1 VTPIE
6 HGVLAPEGYG
16 VTGGSRYQLVALD
29 GYRGQARWTTV
40 AAGGGFRRPTVHGD
54 RVYVGGASGSVV
66 ALETRPS
73 PDATQWPVR
82 WTYDA
87 GVAVG
92 AVTPGANET
101 LVVDQSAHVHRVT
114 DGERRGGRLRL
125 VDDGGD
131 ERCGF
136 VPNRRHVRAA
146 TVEESR
152 LVVSSRWWLRSV
164 EPDGD

>member
-1 VTPIE
+1 MTPIE

-92 AVTPGANET
+92 AVTPDTDGT
-101 LVVDQSAHVHRVT
+101 LVVDQSAHVHRLAG
-114 DGERRGGRLRL
+114 GERRGSRLRL
-125 VDDGGD
+125 VDDDGD
-131 ERCGF
+131 DRCGF
-136 VPNRRHVRAA
+136 IPSHRQVRAA
-146 TVEESR
+146 TLDDGR
-152 LVVSSRWWLRSV
+152 LVVSSRRWLRSFYR
-164 EPDGD
+164 GDL